1 MKIPF
6 SVVGLLLLI
15 GCKTVP
21 AEDSTQPVTPIPA
34 DQMVQLQDVRLHYL
48 DWGGTGDLVLLV
60 PGVTAT
66 AHVWNAVAPRLVDRY
81 RVIAVTRREHGASES
96 TGRPFDLDDLAD
108 DLGQVIRHFSEGP
121 AIVIGH
127 SYAGLEM
134 PRLYQRHPDQVRALV
149 FVDALFGRPW
159 NGSGP
164 PRAPGF
170 GPLPTS
176 PSSIGEAVSWFRE
189 MFPGVTPELATHYVE
204 SQYLTDQSGQLQL
217 RIPVPGEML
226 TRFLALKESWAPT
239 DYEGIDVPVLA
250 IRAAQAGYFASN
262 LEARGFA
269 TDSIDLAVRWAREVD
284 DVQKGGTTE
293 ALLQAVPG
301 ARSVVLDSTSHTLPL
316 DRPEVVSRLIL
327 EFLASEVSR

>member
-1 MKIPF
+1 
-6 SVVGLLLLI
+6 
-15 GCKTVP
+15 
-21 AEDSTQPVTPIPA
+21 
-34 DQMVQLQDVRLHYL
+34 
-48 DWGGTGDLVLLV
+48 
-60 PGVTAT
+60 
-66 AHVWNAVAPRLVDRY
+66 
-81 RVIAVTRREHGASES
+81 
-96 TGRPFDLDDLAD
+96 
-108 DLGQVIRHFSEGP
+108 
-121 AIVIGH
+121 
-127 SYAGLEM
+127 
-134 PRLYQRHPDQVRALV
+134 
-149 FVDALFGRPW
+149 
-159 NGSGP
+159 
-164 PRAPGF
+164 
-170 GPLPTS
+170 
-176 PSSIGEAVSWFRE
+176 